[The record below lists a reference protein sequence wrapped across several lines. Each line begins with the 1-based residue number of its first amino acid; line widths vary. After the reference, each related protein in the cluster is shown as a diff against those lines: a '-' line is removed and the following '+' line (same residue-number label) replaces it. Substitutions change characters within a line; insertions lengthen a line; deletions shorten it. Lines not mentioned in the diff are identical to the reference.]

1 MQFFSPRSFFNSVY
15 LFCCFLLFVPLVLNC
30 KGDIEYHPTPCVIAL
45 RPGPASEPRSSVTPA
60 APHDPQQLPPD
71 QVALRSIGDS
81 TKGAAVSLL

>member
-1 MQFFSPRSFFNSVY
+1 MQFFLRGRFLIVCICFVVFYY
-15 LFCCFLLFVPLVLNC
+15 LYPWCSTAKATLNT
-30 KGDIEYHPTPCVIAL
+30 IQRPVSLHL

-71 QVALRSIGDS
+71 QVALRGIGDS